1 MKKVSNKKIVAIV
14 VTYNRCKLL
23 EECIEAL
30 LNQLYD
36 GLDVLVVDNNSDDG
50 TEDFIKKKYKNNK
63 RIIYKNTHANLGGAG
78 GFNFGMKE
86 AIKLKYNYLW
96 LMDDDTI
103 VKEDSLIKLL
113 DADMELKGKYGF
125 LSSRALWTDGNI
137 CRMNR
142 QKIYKN
148 SKLNTYYLSH
158 TYYTTFV
165 SFFIKTDVVKDV
177 GLPIKEFFIWSDDVE
192 YSRRIDQKYNCFVVE
207 DSKVIHKTK
216 DNKGSNIVY
225 DDARMERY
233 RYAYRNEAYIARHYG
248 FKLKVRQFLAVNYR
262 LLAVLLLSKKYK
274 IKKAKI
280 IIGSSLEG
288 MKFNPKVEFVDE
300 D

>member
-103 VKEDSLIKLL
+103 VKEDSLI
-113 DADMELKGKYGF
+113 
-125 LSSRALWTDGNI
+125 
-137 CRMNR
+137 
-142 QKIYKN
+142 
-148 SKLNTYYLSH
+148 
-158 TYYTTFV
+158 
-165 SFFIKTDVVKDV
+165 
-177 GLPIKEFFIWSDDVE
+177 
-192 YSRRIDQKYNCFVVE
+192 
-207 DSKVIHKTK
+207 
-216 DNKGSNIVY
+216 
-225 DDARMERY
+225 
-233 RYAYRNEAYIARHYG
+233 
-248 FKLKVRQFLAVNYR
+248 NY
-262 LLAVLLLSKKYK
+262 
-274 IKKAKI
+274 
-280 IIGSSLEG
+280 
-288 MKFNPKVEFVDE
+288 
-300 D
+300 